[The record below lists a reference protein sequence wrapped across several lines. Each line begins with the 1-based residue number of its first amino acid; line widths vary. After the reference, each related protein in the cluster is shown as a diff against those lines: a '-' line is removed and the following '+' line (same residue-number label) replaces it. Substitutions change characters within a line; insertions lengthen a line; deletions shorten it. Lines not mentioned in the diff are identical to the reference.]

1 MKLNGILYIKA
12 SVLKFVS
19 YCCFN
24 MNPGGDIP
32 MLVYVT
38 KSKKVLDIG
47 TACLDSGSFSGFQA
61 FR

>member
-24 MNPGGDIP
+24 MNPGGGIP
-32 MLVYVT
+32 MWVYDT
-38 KSKKVLDIG
+38 KSRKGLDLG
-47 TACLDSGSFSGFQA
+47 TACLE
-61 FR
+61 